1 MRKVICAG
9 LLVLLSVGLATT
21 ACTRSAS
28 QAAAPTPSLAV
39 APTPM
44 PSPASTM
51 WPAPTLWRAPTPTP
65 DPTPTPAPTRAPTR
79 EAGAEPGAQAP
90 AVDGPR
96 VLVDR
101 FAAAWVHGNA
111 QEIVDLFIDD
121 VEYQMGPNYITD
133 KRMLW
138 WFTEYW
144 LAGGGKL
151 PVTHCDPELGNT
163 IRCDLEFTSDCT
175 PALDLGALHFDA
187 RFTVRRGKIEKLIA
201 TMPEDEFR
209 ELSKVLEGMFAW
221 AAANMATPWAA
232 AVNSGDP
239 RAAAAIEVKGCIEYG
254 KSLRVTPAP

>member
-1 MRKVICAG
+1 
-9 LLVLLSVGLATT
+9 
-21 ACTRSAS
+21 
-28 QAAAPTPSLAV
+28 
-39 APTPM
+39 
-44 PSPASTM
+44 
-51 WPAPTLWRAPTPTP
+51 
-65 DPTPTPAPTRAPTR
+65 
-79 EAGAEPGAQAP
+79 
-90 AVDGPR
+90 VDGPR